1 MDEPRPAAAPPRPS
15 APIVPI
21 ALGVQAAALAFLGLA
36 CFAAAV
42 VPLGVA
48 CLIGAV
54 VAAGLATS
62 IHEGLPGAGS
72 TVLGFEGAVAASALT
87 LVSAAA
93 VLVAAAAT
101 GIGLGWVRHREA
113 RAQMRRPVPSQ

>member
-1 MDEPRPAAAPPRPS
+1 MDENRPTAAPPRPS
-15 APIVPI
+15 APVVPI
-21 ALGVQAAALAFLGLA
+21 VLGVQAAVLAFLSVA
-36 CFAAAV
+36 CFAAAA
-42 VPLGVA
+42 VPVGVA

-54 VAAGLATS
+54 VATGLATS

-72 TVLGFEGAVAASALT
+72 TVLGFEGAVAATALT

-101 GIGLGWVRHREA
+101 GIGLGWARRREA